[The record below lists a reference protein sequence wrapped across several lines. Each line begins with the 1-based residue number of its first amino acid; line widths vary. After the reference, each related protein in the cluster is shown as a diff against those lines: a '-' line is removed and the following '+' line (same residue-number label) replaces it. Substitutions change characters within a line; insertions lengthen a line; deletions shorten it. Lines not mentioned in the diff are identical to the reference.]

1 MPPYQVRGRLIK
13 SGMTELPYLV
23 AGLIA
28 AIRDIGHERLT
39 KKSWTQALKES
50 IVIDPKSEPP

>member
-23 AGLIA
+23 AGLIVIA
-28 AIRDIGHERLT
+28 ARLN
-39 KKSWTQALKES
+39 TQEGIELLFSSHRRSRTMSRE
-50 IVIDPKSEPP
+50 D